1 MQEEGRRKDIK
12 YYTLGSC
19 ISHWKVNRSF
29 IIEKKEV
36 KTNVESGPTGRA
48 LPS

>member
-1 MQEEGRRKDIK
+1 MQEEGRRKNIK
-12 YYTLGSC
+12 CYTLGSH
-19 ISHWKVNRSF
+19 ISHWKVNGSF
-29 IIEKKEV
+29 IIEQKEV